1 MKFRIQI
8 IITVTAFIAITA
20 YCCKQ
25 IQKPNIIPDNNKHIA
40 VIDSLSDIYDND
52 TNIVYWELLNDT
64 VHLYT
69 KEDSARDE
77 LKRIKYIQ
85 SIEPFPSEFDSL
97 FNIELQN
104 EN

>member
-40 VIDSLSDIYDND
+40 
-52 TNIVYWELLNDT
+52 VYWELLNDT